1 MEKLDFL
8 INYLLKEDQK
18 ISINKI
24 PTNIYDKKNLY
35 RSLCNIRDAK
45 NISSKFLKIEDEYL
59 QEELKTKGIVENI
72 ENSKIIDTI
81 YLWKGDITTL
91 KLEAVVNAANSQ
103 GIGCFI
109 PCHKCI
115 DNCIHSA
122 SGIRLRLECSEKM
135 KQIGKLETG
144 KAFITMGYNLPSKYI
159 IHTVGPIIYKDVT
172 EKEIQ
177 QLKNCYINSLEI
189 AKINNIREIR

>member
-8 INYLLKEDQK
+8 IEYLLKENQE
-18 ISINKI
+18 IIVNKV
-24 PTNIYDKKNLY
+24 PTNIDDKKNLY
-35 RSLCNIRDAK
+35 RSLCNIREPRP
-45 NISSKFLKIEDEYL
+45 ISKKYLQVEDKYL
-59 QEELKTKGIVENI
+59 QEELKTKGIEENI

-91 KLEAVVNAANSQ
+91 KVEAVVNAANSQ

-122 SGIRLRLECSEKM
+122 SR
-135 KQIGKLETG
+135 
-144 KAFITMGYNLPSKYI
+144 N
-159 IHTVGPIIYKDVT
+159 
-172 EKEIQ
+172 
-177 QLKNCYINSLEI
+177 
-189 AKINNIREIR
+189 